1 MGVRGCDSKCLFSG
15 SRGEVC
21 AMEPL
26 LLGDLSNHPLQ
37 YYILVALATLSKVI
51 VVCIRPRMR
60 VVLTHP
66 LNGAP
71 AAPPQVAWQLVVI
84 RSVNG

>member
-26 LLGDLSNHPLQ
+26 SLGDLSNHPLQ

-51 VVCIRPRMR
+51 VVCIRRRMR
-60 VVLTHP
+60 IVLTHP
-66 LNGAP
+66 LNDVS
-71 AAPPQVAWQLVVI
+71 AAPPQVA
-84 RSVNG
+84 